1 MGNSTN
7 SILGSAVV
15 AVLCLPAAQA
25 EESAAARDELEV
37 VVVTAQKHE
46 QQLQDVPL
54 SLAVLGEETLQRAQ
68 VQSFADY
75 AVLVPNLSFSF
86 GGSTQNDGRNGRGI
100 AIRGIAGSSTV
111 GLYIDDTPVPDNL
124 DPNVAGIE
132 RIEVLRGPQGTLYG
146 SASMGG
152 TVRLITR
159 QPDPSRFDASI
170 ETMLSSTSEG
180 GANTNFEAAANV
192 PLAAGSTALRVSAF
206 HRHDSGVFDRRVA
219 NPGGNP
225 FRNENVDS
233 QDMWGGQV
241 ALTFAPTSRLT
252 ITPRILHQRQEAD
265 GAPWADVRPDAF
277 EQVRTFNVEEPLED
291 RWTNSSLTVKYDA
304 DWASLVS
311 STSYFDRDLEESEDE
326 TEVVAYFLGNPP
338 VPSTVTEDLLYQRFV
353 QEVRLVTSLDGPVQV
368 TAGVYYDDLE
378 VRRLFDALTPG
389 LDAAYSASIG
399 LPPGQLAFGTD
410 QVFSLNS
417 VTAVEEKAAFGE
429 LTYSFTDRW
438 RATAGLRWFEASQ
451 DRTRTAD
458 GIFNGG
464 VRTTVARHATFDG
477 VNPKFRLEFDA
488 TDDLLLFATA
498 SKGYRLGGLNGT
510 LPPSCHADL
519 NALGITQPQK
529 FEPDTLWNYEVGARS
544 TLLDR
549 RLALNGAFFRI
560 DWTDIQ
566 QSQLL
571 IGCGFA
577 FTGNAGEAR
586 SQGAELDVSWRA
598 LSALDLSVGIG
609 YTDAKFTRSD
619 ATLAAEVDD
628 RVLQIPKLNANAS
641 ATYTFA
647 LADAW
652 EGYVRGDYAYV
663 GKSYTSFDQR
673 VSDPGFER
681 ERVRAA
687 YSLADFSVGAQLD
700 TWEIQLFMKNAFNEH
715 ANLSDTRSLAAEL
728 PGRPRYATNR
738 PRTVG
743 LSIRKS
749 F

>member
-7 SILGSAVV
+7 SILGLAVV
-15 AVLCLPAAQA
+15 AVLRLPAAQA
-25 EESAAARDELEV
+25 EEAARDELEI

-54 SLAVLGEETLQRAQ
+54 SLSVLGQETLQRAQ

-75 AVLVPNLSFSF
+75 AVMVPNLSFSF

-111 GLYIDDTPVPDNL
+111 GLYVDDTPVPDNL
-124 DPNVAGIE
+124 DPNIAGIE

-159 QPDPSRFDASI
+159 QPDLSRFDSSVEAI
-170 ETMLSSTSEG
+170 LSSTGEG
-180 GANTNFEAAANV
+180 GSNTSFEAAVNV
-192 PLAAGSTALRVSAF
+192 PIVAGSTALRVSGF
-206 HRHDSGVFDRRVA
+206 HRHDSGVFDRRVT
-219 NPGGNP
+219 NPGGNS
-225 FRNENVDS
+225 FLNEDVDS
-233 QDMWGGQV
+233 QDIWGGQV
-241 ALTFAPTSRLT
+241 ALTFAPTLRLT
-252 ITPRILHQRQEAD
+252 ITPRVLYQRQEAD

-277 EQVRTFNVEEPLED
+277 EQARTFNVEEPLED
-291 RWTNSSLTVKYDA
+291 RWTSSSLTVKYDA
-304 DWASLVS
+304 DWASFVS
-311 STSYFDRDLEESEDE
+311 STSYFDRDLTESEDE

-338 VPSTVTEDLLYQRFV
+338 IPSTVTEDLRYQRFV
-353 QEVRLVTSLDGPVQV
+353 QEARLVTTLEGPVQF
-368 TAGVYYDDLE
+368 TAGVYFDDLK

-399 LPPGQLAFGTD
+399 LPPGQLKFGTD
-410 QVFSLNS
+410 QVFSLDS
-417 VTAVEEKAAFGE
+417 FTAVKEKAAFGE
-429 LTYSFTDRW
+429 LTYSFTDRL

-451 DRTRTAD
+451 DRTRSAD

-464 VRTTVARHATFDG
+464 VRTTVAGHATFDG
-477 VNPKFRLEFDA
+477 VNPKFRFEFDA

-510 LPPSCHADL
+510 LPPSCNADL

-544 TLLDR
+544 TLLGR
-549 RLALNGAFFRI
+549 RLALNGAIFRI

-586 SQGAELDVSWRA
+586 SQGVEVDVNWRA
-598 LSALDLSVGIG
+598 LSALNLSLGLG

-619 ATLAAEVDD
+619 PSLAAAVDD

-647 LADAW
+647 LGNVW
-652 EGYVRGDYAYV
+652 EGYLRGDYAYV
-663 GKSYTSFDQR
+663 GESYTSFDQR

-681 ERVRAA
+681 ARVRAA

-700 TWEIQLFMKNAFNEH
+700 TWELQLFMKNAFNEH

-743 LSIRKS
+743 LSVRKS